1 MKPEELANKL
11 RLKEHLITTDEGEV
25 KQVGW
30 DREYHFP
37 PYHGY
42 IAISKD
48 YYFMTIRQYD
58 SDGCDH
64 HRVTLNC
71 KNQEDFEGF
80 LEVLENDKR
89 DWGLLMKKIEL

>member
-1 MKPEELANKL
+1 M
-11 RLKEHLITTDEGEV
+11 I
-25 KQVGW
+25 
-30 DREYHFP
+30 
-37 PYHGY
+37 
-42 IAISKD
+42 
-48 YYFMTIRQYD
+48 IRQYD
-58 SDGCDH
+58 IEGCDH